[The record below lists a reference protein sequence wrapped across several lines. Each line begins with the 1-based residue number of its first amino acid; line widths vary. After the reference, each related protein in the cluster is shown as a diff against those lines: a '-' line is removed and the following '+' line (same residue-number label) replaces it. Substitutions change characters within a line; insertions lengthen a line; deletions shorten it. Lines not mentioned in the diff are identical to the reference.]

1 MMSQAGGEFGRP
13 MSSMG
18 YGGVVPQM
26 QYPVRWP
33 LDLAWVECVLNLM
46 LAKQGSMMWGNPMM
60 PYAQQQQA
68 MIQQQAMLAAQQA
81 YQQSMYAAMS
91 MAGSQAGD
99 ADGRTTSPIPASA
112 PYNSMSPGVMGYGGM
127 PSFMPQ
133 YGMMGGGSPMMTP
146 YMPSFPPSTAGFGPA
161 PGSELGQGPR
171 SRMSSYNPGPPLQ
184 EQRTGS
190 PMRQGEQG
198 RSSPRPHIS

>member
-1 MMSQAGGEFGRP
+1 
-13 MSSMG
+13 
-18 YGGVVPQM
+18 
-26 QYPVRWP
+26 
-33 LDLAWVECVLNLM
+33 VLELH
-46 LAKQGSMMWGNPMM
+46 AEDDACKQSAMMWGNPMM

-99 ADGRTTSPIPASA
+99 ADGRTTSPMPVGA
-112 PYNSMSPGVMGYGGM
+112 PYPSMNPGVMGYSGM

-146 YMPSFPPSTAGFGPA
+146 YMPSFPPSTAGFGPG
-161 PGSELGQGPR
+161 PGSEIGQGPR
-171 SRMSSYNPGPPLQ
+171 SRMSSYNTGQQPVQ

-190 PMRQGEQG
+190 PMRQTEHG